1 MRYLYC
7 LLFALIIA
15 VTPQRSLVAATSDSG
30 LLSTSDATLGADA
43 SSEVLTGAS
52 TAASTGA
59 YQDFFKSTKTTIIR
73 SELGKQTSTTVNSN
87 AQPNNS
93 AVTDSTLIRLMQ
105 KKSSFQTYVE
115 TATGQELEV
124 FGRNLFRG
132 VPSTFAPL
140 SDVQVNPDYVI
151 GPGDALQIRA
161 WGMVNIDIDAT
172 VSRSGEI
179 YIPEVGSVRVS
190 GVRYRD
196 LQGYLKT
203 AVGRIFRNFEL
214 SASVAQTRS
223 VQIYVV
229 GNAFRPGAYTLSAM
243 STILNALFVSGG
255 PSTTGSLRNIK
266 LKRGSDPMVS
276 FDLYNLLLFGDKSSD
291 VALKDGDVL
300 YIPPVGPQVALF
312 GDVKNPAIYE
322 LKQKTSVADLVGW
335 AGGFESSADLKN
347 VIVDKN
353 IDGNYQTQAEL
364 QSDWTSIQSGLSK
377 LQVMP
382 TDIFRI
388 ISPGSYPIEVKVKRS
403 FVRIDGEVK
412 KSGVYELQPGET
424 LKGLI
429 ARVGGVTEKGFL
441 YGTRLT
447 RESVRRDQQK
457 KITESIDR
465 YEKDIETSAKQR
477 IAGANDVAQAASV
490 TTELE
495 TQRRIVKKLRSVK
508 PEGRIILSLKNA
520 QIQLD
525 TMPEFPLRDGDQI
538 YIPERPT
545 TVDVIGA
552 VNNQSTFIYNPQYRV
567 SSYLDIAGGVTDTGQ
582 KSHLYRICADG
593 TVKTNTDSQVNPGD
607 AIVVPERLKPKF
619 NVMRALT
626 DFTTVLYQF
635 GVGAATIKIL
645 TN

>member
-1 MRYLYC
+1 MRYFYC
-7 LLFALIIA
+7 LLFALLAA
-15 VTPQRSLVAATSDSG
+15 VAPQRGFAAAGSDSG
-30 LLSTSDATLGADA
+30 TQQEMQGMQGMQSTGDGSSLAD
-43 SSEVLTGAS
+43 
-52 TAASTGA
+52 ASTGA
-59 YQDFFKSTKTTIIR
+59 YQNFSAPKSVIIR
-73 SELGKQTSTTVNSN
+73 SELAKAATATPATSKAQTNN
-87 AQPNNS
+87 A
-93 AVTDSTLIRLMQ
+93 AVTDSTLMRLMQ
-105 KKSSFQTYVE
+105 KKSSFQNYVE
-115 TATGQELEV
+115 TATGRELEV

-132 VPSTFAPL
+132 VPTTFAPL
-140 SDVQVNPDYVI
+140 SEVQVNPDYVI

-161 WGMVNIDIDAT
+161 WGMVSIDVDAT

-179 YIPEVGSVRVS
+179 YLPEVGSVRVS

-196 LQGYLKT
+196 LQGYLKK

-243 STILNALFVSGG
+243 STILNALFMSGG

-266 LKRGSDPMVS
+266 LKRGSEPMVS
-276 FDLYNLLLFGDKSSD
+276 FDLYTLLLFGDKSSD

-300 YIPPVGPQVALF
+300 YIPPVGPQVALL

-353 IDGNYQTQAEL
+353 IDGNYKTLAEL
-364 QSDWTSIQSGLSK
+364 QSDWMSIQSGLSK

-388 ISPGSYPIEVKVKRS
+388 ISPGSYPIEVKIKRS
-403 FVRIDGEVK
+403 FVRIDGEVE

-429 ARVGGVTEKGFL
+429 TRVGGATEKGFL
-441 YGTRLT
+441 YGTKLT
-447 RESVRRDQQK
+447 RESIRRQQQQK
-457 KITESIDR
+457 IRESIDR
-465 YEKDIETSAKQR
+465 YEKDVETSAKQR
-477 IAGANDVAQAASV
+477 ISSANSATDAASV
-490 TTELE
+490 TAELDA
-495 TQRRIVKKLRSVK
+495 QRRIVQKLRSFK
-508 PEGRIILSLKNA
+508 PEGRIILSLKNSE
-520 QIQLD
+520 IQLD

-538 YIPERPT
+538 YVPEKPT

-552 VNNQSTFIYNPQYRV
+552 VYNQSTFIYTAGNSV
-567 SSYLDIAGGVTDTGQ
+567 SDYLTIAGGVTSTGHR
-582 KSHLYRICADG
+582 SELYRICADG
-593 TVKTNTDSQVNPGD
+593 TVKKNQVDAVSPGD
-607 AIVVPERLKPKF
+607 AIVVPERITPKF
-619 NVMRALT
+619 NFMRSLT
-626 DFTTVLYQF
+626 ELSTVLYQF
-635 GVGAATIKIL
+635 GIGAATIKVL

>member
-1 MRYLYC
+1 MRYIYILI
-7 LLFALIIA
+7 FAFTFFVAPHRGIA
-15 VTPQRSLVAATSDSG
+15 AEGSDSG
-30 LLSTSDATLGADA
+30 TQSTSDATTAME
-43 SSEVLTGAS
+43 SYNTG
-52 TAASTGA
+52 ASTGA
-59 YQDFFKSTKTTIIR
+59 YQDFSGSSNSAINSSSNSQRTSSSQIKNTIKT
-73 SELGKQTSTTVNSN
+73 NDN
-87 AQPNNS
+87 

-105 KKSSFQTYVE
+105 KKSSFQNYVE
-115 TATGQELEV
+115 TATGRELEV

-140 SDVQVNPDYVI
+140 SEVQVNPDYVI
-151 GPGDALQIRA
+151 GPGDDIQIRG
-161 WGMVNIDIDAT
+161 WGMVSIDVDAT

-179 YIPEVGSVRVS
+179 YIPKVGSVRVS
-190 GVRYRD
+190 GVRYRE

-203 AVGRIFRNFEL
+203 AIGRIYRNFEL

-266 LKRGSDPMVS
+266 LKRGSEPIVS
-276 FDLYNLLLFGDKSSD
+276 FDLYDLLLFGDKSSD

-312 GDVKNPAIYE
+312 GDVKTPAIYE
-322 LKQKTSVADLVGW
+322 LKQKTSIADLVGW

-353 IDGNYQTQAEL
+353 INGNYQTQAEL
-364 QSDWTSIQSGLSK
+364 QSDWMSIQSQLSR

-382 TDIFRI
+382 TDIYRI
-388 ISPGSYPIEVKVKRS
+388 ISPGSYPLEVKVKRS
-403 FVRIDGEVK
+403 FVRIDGEVQQT
-412 KSGVYELQPGET
+412 GVYELQPGET

-429 ARVGGVTEKGFL
+429 TRVGGVTEKGYL
-441 YGTRLT
+441 YGTSLT
-447 RESVRRDQQK
+447 RESVRRDQLK
-457 KITESIDR
+457 KISESIDR

-477 IAGANDVAQAASV
+477 IAGATDAARAASV
-490 TTELE
+490 TSELDA
-495 TQRRIVKKLRSVK
+495 QRRIVQKLRAVK
-508 PEGRIILSLKNA
+508 PEGRIILSLTNA
-520 QIQLD
+520 DVQLAD
-525 TMPEFPLRDGDQI
+525 IPDFPLRDGDRI

-552 VNNQSTFIYNPQYRV
+552 VYNQSTFIYNHSYHV
-567 SSYLDIAGGVTDTGQ
+567 SNYLEVAGGVTPTGH
-582 KSHLYRICADG
+582 KSELYRVCADG
-593 TVKTNTDSQVNPGD
+593 SVKKRQGDQVNPGD
-607 AIVVPERLKPKF
+607 AIVVPERLTPKF
-619 NVMRALT
+619 NFVRSLT
-626 DFTTVLYQF
+626 EWSTVLYQF
-635 GVGAATIKIL
+635 GVGVATIKTL

>member
-243 STILNALFVSGG
+243 STILNALFMSGG
-255 PSTTGSLRNIK
+255 PSTIGSLRNIK
-266 LKRGSDPMVS
+266 LKRGSEPMVS

-364 QSDWTSIQSGLSK
+364 QSDWMSIQSGLSK

-403 FVRIDGEVK
+403 FVRIDGEVQ

-429 ARVGGVTEKGFL
+429 TRVGGLTEKGFL
-441 YGTRLT
+441 YGTKLT

-490 TTELE
+490 TTELDA
-495 TQRRIVKKLRSVK
+495 QRRIVKKLRSVK
-508 PEGRIILSLKNA
+508 PEGRIILSLKNS

-538 YIPERPT
+538 YIPEKPT

-552 VNNQSTFIYNPQYRV
+552 VNNQSTFIYNPQYSV
-567 SSYLDIAGGVTDTGQ
+567 NSYLDIAGGVTDTGQ